1 MVSGVE
7 GQDFEL
13 DAVWVVILQG
23 DVFQVTLTG
32 AAHVRSGMTK
42 GMWCL
47 LFVQRK
53 QKKKK
58 NPLVLIPHCWDNQE

>member
-32 AAHVRSGMTK
+32 AAHVRSGLLAVSGFPLASGQVSGSYLYT
-42 GMWCL
+42 CL
-47 LFVQRK
+47 SLS
-53 QKKKK
+53 
-58 NPLVLIPHCWDNQE
+58 LSL

>member
-32 AAHVRSGMTK
+32 AVHVRSGTTK

-47 LFVQRK
+47 LFVLRGGEFTLQVQRK
-53 QKKKK
+53 QKKKI
-58 NPLVLIPHCWDNQE
+58 LWF